1 MLGKL
6 IGVVLVIIGF
16 SGLFASG
23 VLGFGSGLF
32 GNGNALHGGL
42 FGLGRLYDNG
52 LAELSYYAP
61 AVAAALARPWIHVL
75 LGLVVFLP
83 FLGILYGGLQLL
95 FGFKS
100 PSWHPG
106 LVIFI
111 LWLMS
116 LIATGILAFTGII
129 STEWM
134 TI

>member
-1 MLGKL
+1 M
-6 IGVVLVIIGF
+6 
-16 SGLFASG
+16 
-23 VLGFGSGLF
+23 LGFGSGLF
-32 GNGNALHGGL
+32 GNGNVLHGGL
-42 FGLGRLYDNG
+42 FGLEQLYDNG
-52 LAELSYYAP
+52 IAELNYHAP

-75 LGLVVFLP
+75 LALVVFLP